1 MIKVVVKTQK
11 EPIRKIVVFN
21 LLYRTIRS
29 FVESSQKP
37 EYSWRLGYEFDDHY
51 TFSKNNKWEL
61 IVYKNV
67 EVVDKYISLPTVGI
81 YRVEQPQ
88 IPIIAKLYPFTAK
101 LHLDFVVLKSMELAI
116 LNPRYPYN
124 LAFTRSAP
132 IAFVPDFAHEHVHPF
147 VRPIS
152 IREIIDTLSKYV
164 EISDQE

>member
-1 MIKVVVKTQK
+1 MTKVVVKTQK
-11 EPIRKIVVFN
+11 EPIREIVVFN
-21 LLYRTIRS
+21 LLYRTVRS

-37 EYSWRLGYEFDDHY
+37 EYPWRLGYEFDDHY
-51 TFSKNNKWEL
+51 TFSKNGKWEL

-67 EVVDKYISLPTVGI
+67 EVVDKYIPLPTVGI
-81 YRVEQPQ
+81 YRIEQPQ
-88 IPIIAKLYPFTAK
+88 IPIIASLYPFTAK

-132 IAFVPDFAHEHVHPF
+132 IAFVPDFVHEHVRPF
-147 VRPIS
+147 VRPIF